1 MTGYLLHFNEWV
13 GAKFGAK
20 RGGGV
25 NQRERERER
34 VSLFKNA
41 RLLKRIS

>member
-20 RGGGV
+20 RGGEV

-34 VSLFKNA
+34 VKVY
-41 RLLKRIS
+41 LKMLDY